1 MLPVALKVLQG
12 ALFQPVARFEWIA
25 ARDKSDMAA
34 VPGKFQGDSR
44 AQFSV
49 FGKGLRRKKRIIKR
63 LQ

>member
-1 MLPVALKVLQG
+1 MLTVVLKVLQD

-25 ARDKSDMAA
+25 ACDEPDMAA